1 MSAQHDKLNP
11 DGSSQDGCLPS
22 FIVIGIGLAIALL
35 AWATPAAADDWDKS
49 SVMLTGRCLL
59 TGQAEF
65 TVTNN
70 GQDMTGPTAWREYE
84 LSSLTNSGTLQLAAD
99 ASQTFTFG
107 PAGSIEFQIDQR
119 PGHPGSSQ
127 PKLTL
132 YCTPTA
138 VSISSFSARSG
149 GNRGGCAPGN
159 KIRGLAYT
167 ITDFT
172 PGRVSG
178 TCDGG
183 FWFANVRTARTWRLD
198 TPVTVQG
205 CIGSGQRLTSA
216 PGWALRISK

>member
-22 FIVIGIGLAIALL
+22 VLLIGIGIAIALFVV
-35 AWATPAAADDWDKS
+35 ASPAAAEDWDKS
-49 SVMLTGRCLL
+49 SVTLTGTCLAS
-59 TGQAEF
+59 GQAEF
-65 TVTNN
+65 TVTNS
-70 GQDMTGPTAWREYE
+70 GQAMTGPTAWREYE
-84 LSSLTNSGTLQLAAD
+84 SDLLTNSGTLQLGAGE
-99 ASQTFTFG
+99 SQVFTFG
-107 PAGSIEFQIDQR
+107 PAGSIEFQVDQR

-132 YCTPTA
+132 SCTPTA

-149 GNRGGCAPGN
+149 GNRGGCAASN
-159 KIRGLAYT
+159 KMRGLACT
-167 ITDFT
+167 ITDFA

-178 TCDGG
+178 ICDGG

-205 CIGSGQRLTSA
+205 CIGSGQQLTSA